1 MKKILI
7 IFSLFLIIKADSVTN
22 QYLEYTNKLVNYN
35 LLLRNF
41 DKIHSPFEKDYII
54 VKKKVKAKKLVK
66 IIHINL
72 LSVFNKKAYVL
83 IQVYL
88 GNQLIKSYK
97 KWLKIGDKIDTC
109 KLTKVEFSK
118 IIFKCKNKK
127 LIKTLNVKNLN
138 IKEKR
143 W

>member
-1 MKKILI
+1 MRRLLLILSI
-7 IFSLFLIIKADSVTN
+7 VLSLRAETLT
-22 QYLEYTNKLVNYN
+22 QTYLDYTNKLVNYN
-35 LLLRNF
+35 LMLENF
-41 DKIHSPFEKDYII
+41 DKVHSPFEKDYII

-72 LSVFNKKAYVL
+72 LSIFDKRAYLL
-83 IQVYL
+83 IQIYV

-97 KWLKIGDKIDTC
+97 KWFKIGDKVDKC
-109 KLTKVEFSK
+109 KLTKVEYNK
-118 IIFKCKNKK
+118 IIFNCKNKK
-127 LIKTLNVKNLN
+127 LVKTLNVKKLN

>member
-1 MKKILI
+1 MKKVILI
-7 IFSLFLIIKADSVTN
+7 FTLFLIINADNTTN

-35 LLLRNF
+35 LLLKNF
-41 DKIHSPFEKDYII
+41 DKVHSPFEKDYII

-72 LSVFNKKAYVL
+72 LSIFNKKAYVL
-83 IQVYL
+83 IQVYV

-109 KLTKVEFSK
+109 KLTKVTFTK
-118 IIFKCKNKK
+118 IIFKCKDKK
-127 LIKTLNVKNLN
+127 LVKTVNKIKLN
-138 IKEKR
+138 IKEVK
-143 W
+143 